1 MVMDKP
7 LWSDAATVEDIYY
20 CYRILLSRNPSQE
33 DLDYWAERVAA
44 EQLTYARLAAYFRQS
59 REYVTGR
66 KARGRSLLTLDDF
79 ELFVQEYDWDIGENL
94 IETKQYEP
102 HVTGFLKEH
111 LQEGMTFVDIGAN
124 VGFFTLTAA
133 TKVGKSGKVIAVE
146 CNPRNCELIYMSLH
160 RNGFDHVMVYPFAL
174 GETQKLMRLS
184 WGFSNGFVTE
194 LANDAEETFIV
205 PAVTLD
211 PSLPNETQVDIV
223 KMDAFIVPAVT
234 LDSLLKNETR
244 VDIVKMDIE
253 GSEAKAWQGMQET
266 IAKHHPVFLME
277 FFPTL
282 LERVSGVQAD
292 QFLETIFAC
301 GYTAAVLRRDQE
313 MVTALSTS
321 EVITEWEKERD
332 QIGDVAR
339 TYLDLVFQPNA
350 Q

>member
-1 MVMDKP
+1 MEKP
-7 LWSDAATVEDIYY
+7 AWSDAATVEDIYY
-20 CYRILLSRNPSQE
+20 CYRILLRREPSPG
-33 DLDYWAERVAA
+33 DLNYWAERIAA

-66 KARGRSLLTLDDF
+66 KARGLSLLSLDDF
-79 ELFVQEYDWDIGENL
+79 ELFVQEHDWDIGENL

-102 HVTGFLKEH
+102 HVTAFLKEH

-124 VGFFTLTAA
+124 IGFFTLTAA
-133 TKVGKSGKVIAVE
+133 TKIGKSGKVIAVE

-160 RNGFDHVMVYPFAL
+160 RNGFEHVTVYPFAL
-174 GETQKLMRLS
+174 GETQKLMSLS

-194 LANDAEETFIV
+194 LSNDDE
-205 PAVTLD
+205 
-211 PSLPNETQVDIV
+211 
-223 KMDAFIVPAVT
+223 DAFIVPAVT
-234 LDSLLKNETR
+234 LDSLLQNETR
-244 VDIVKMDIE
+244 VDIIKMDIE

-266 IAKHHPVFLME
+266 IAKHHPVLLME

-292 QFLETIFAC
+292 QFLESIFAC

-321 EVITEWEKERD
+321 EVIAEWEKERD